1 MACWVGPGP
10 GKPSHKGEKM
20 FPIMTSTK
28 EKPPPEINFFSIWT
42 RRLADSVEGLNSSQA
57 QSDGK

>member
-28 EKPPPEINFFSIWT
+28 EKTPPEMKIFFPFELEDLLI
-42 RRLADSVEGLNSSQA
+42 L
-57 QSDGK
+57 